1 MARQGPETGCVVR
14 RTNGPPAGA
23 RAHRAGEVRRA
34 AQAPHGVEQN
44 VAVLQDPVMVNRLFL
59 KTPERREALGFI

>member
-1 MARQGPETGCVVR
+1 
-14 RTNGPPAGA
+14 
-23 RAHRAGEVRRA
+23 
-34 AQAPHGVEQN
+34 VEQN